1 MNPTDESTPKKMARR
16 PLTSRDTAWAKK
28 LSQILVEKKVS
39 PDLIS
44 VWSMMFG
51 VGSGFCLAWAFV
63 PQGIFSSVLLILAA
77 VLIQLRLLCN
87 LLDGMVAI
95 EGGLSGPIGP
105 VMNEVPDRLSD
116 IAILCGMTLAI
127 VHLPYALHV
136 GALTTIFAVLTAYI
150 RALAGSVGAP
160 QRFIGWMGKSQRMA
174 LVTGVAVLAAF
185 LPTYWAQI
193 IWYVALVVLLL
204 GCVQTCWVRSSALL
218 NDMREGNKA

>member
-1 MNPTDESTPKKMARR
+1 MQPEESTPKMARR
-16 PLTSRDTAWAKK
+16 PLTSRDSAWAKK
-28 LSQILVEKKVS
+28 LSQILVEKKAS
-39 PDLIS
+39 PDMIS

-51 VGSGFCLAWAFV
+51 VGAGFCLAWAFV
-63 PQGIFSSVLLILAA
+63 PQGIFSSVLLILGA

-136 GALTTIFAVLTAYI
+136 GALATIFAVLTAYI

-174 LVTGVAVLAAF
+174 LVTGVCVIAAF
-185 LPTYWAQI
+185 LPRYWAEI
-193 IWYVALVVLLL
+193 LWYVALALLLL
-204 GCVQTCWVRSSALL
+204 GCLQTCWVRSSALL
-218 NDMREGNKA
+218 TDMREGNKA